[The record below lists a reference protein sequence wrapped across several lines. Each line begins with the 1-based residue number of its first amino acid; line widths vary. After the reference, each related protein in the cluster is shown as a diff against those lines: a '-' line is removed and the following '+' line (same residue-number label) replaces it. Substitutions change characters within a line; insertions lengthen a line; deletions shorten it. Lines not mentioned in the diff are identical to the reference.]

1 MKTLETTIFRQQK
14 EKKKKGSLLRYFLEL
29 HSKLTFKVLLEAM
42 TVVTCK

>member
-14 EKKKKGSLLRYFLEL
+14 EKKKGSLLRYFLEL